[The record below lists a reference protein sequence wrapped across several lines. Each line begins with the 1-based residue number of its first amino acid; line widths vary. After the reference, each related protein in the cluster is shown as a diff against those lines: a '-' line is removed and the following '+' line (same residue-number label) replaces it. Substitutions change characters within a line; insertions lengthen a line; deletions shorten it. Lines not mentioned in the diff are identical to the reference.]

1 MTPAVV
7 AAVTFLALAVVAG
20 VVVALTLVSAAAG
33 LAGVLG

>member
-7 AAVTFLALAVVAG
+7 AAVAFLALAVVAG
-20 VVVALTLVSAAAG
+20 VVVALTFVGAAAG